1 MLRNKSPFSQKF
13 RLYFINYVHIGYIYK
28 EVEERSWSDR
38 HLYST
43 VGISVVEFG
52 FHINDV
58 AGEAVTSNFLREES
72 FALPY
77 RSTRKGHIA
86 KFRHE

>member
-1 MLRNKSPFSQKF
+1 M
-13 RLYFINYVHIGYIYK
+13 YISVTYTK
-28 EVEERSWSDR
+28 RSWPDR
-38 HLYST
+38 HLYAT